1 VSVIYQYGFFVLIG
15 IVAGIFICIKW
26 IAPPEGDIYFGK
38 LKIRGRGNT
47 VSDIMDVEPEKKRRR
62 KRRE

>member
-1 VSVIYQYGFFVLIG
+1 VAVIYQYGFFVLIG
-15 IVAGIFICIKW
+15 FALGVAVTVRW

-38 LKIRGRGNT
+38 LKIRGRGHT
-47 VSDIMDVEPEKKRRR
+47 VSDVMDTSTEKKRRR